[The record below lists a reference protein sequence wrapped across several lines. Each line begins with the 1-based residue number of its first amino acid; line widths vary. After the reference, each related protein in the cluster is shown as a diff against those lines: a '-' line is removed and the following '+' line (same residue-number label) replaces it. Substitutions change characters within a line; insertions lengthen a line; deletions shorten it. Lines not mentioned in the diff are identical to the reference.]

1 MVWNCIRIISF
12 AVFIISCSNK
22 KNSNY
27 IDTLTVNEVIS
38 NWKNSI
44 KEKGEPPY
52 LGGMY
57 VENGIVY
64 FCITNDTYNI
74 RNDIFERCKSSN
86 GVIIKMCGNSKES
99 LMQQIKIFYLE

>member
-1 MVWNCIRIISF
+1 
-12 AVFIISCSNK
+12 
-22 KNSNY
+22 
-27 IDTLTVNEVIS
+27 
-38 NWKNSI
+38 
-44 KEKGEPPY
+44 
-52 LGGMY
+52 MY

-99 LMQQIKIFYLE
+99 LMQQLMFLDSLLLEKVFRNLKYDGDCLGERRI

>member
-74 RNDIFERCKSSN
+74 RNDIFEHKDAFCKRFQALSEEGADN
-86 GVIIKMCGNSKES
+86 TG
-99 LMQQIKIFYLE
+99 